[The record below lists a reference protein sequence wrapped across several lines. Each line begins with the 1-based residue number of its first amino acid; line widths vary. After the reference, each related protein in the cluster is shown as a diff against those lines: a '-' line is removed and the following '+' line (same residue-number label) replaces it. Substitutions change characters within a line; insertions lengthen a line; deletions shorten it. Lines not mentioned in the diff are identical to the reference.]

1 MYETCACVI
10 TLFYS
15 ATCALIL
22 SVISHWC
29 LRGVHVLREALVHLV
44 MDTLSISYQALWD
57 QWVVVQELLP
67 LGHGQLSRKFGRGEL

>member
-29 LRGVHVLREALVHLV
+29 LRGVHVLREALVKLSC
-44 MDTLSISYQALWD
+44 DTVLHHNSYNDDVIHNEYHYTLQA
-57 QWVVVQELLP
+57 V
-67 LGHGQLSRKFGRGEL
+67 

>member
-29 LRGVHVLREALVHLV
+29 LRGVHVLREALVVSAPRETQCWHPIGDNKKIVSHLSQV
-44 MDTLSISYQALWD
+44 TNDAKVLIQ
-57 QWVVVQELLP
+57 
-67 LGHGQLSRKFGRGEL
+67 H